1 MALQQKLRRDVD
13 GSLMGWRLTP
23 VPDRAA
29 NLGRMIAGG
38 GKSEPQFSRL
48 SIPPICPS
56 GEVMTQ
62 QIGIDQTDA
71 AVAGASPRAA
81 LQEISQS
88 TLLYWWP
95 AWAFGFVLPL
105 LNAWQA
111 KFLATASGTKPSS
124 ALDLNERIEI
134 AERDGQ
140 RQAAELEA
148 ANARTELAER
158 ECQRLAAELE
168 AAQAR
173 LPQLYTCSKSLVPQG
188 VHDGV
193 VDKTLDT
200 IKSLNS
206 FAQLPKWGTLLPL
219 PTQQAL
225 YHLHHG

>member
-1 MALQQKLRRDVD
+1 MCL
-13 GSLMGWRLTP
+13 
-23 VPDRAA
+23 
-29 NLGRMIAGG
+29 G
-38 GKSEPQFSRL
+38 GKFL
-48 SIPPICPS
+48 
-56 GEVMTQ
+56 TQ

-173 LPQLYTCSKSLVPQG
+173 EQG
-188 VHDGV
+188 LLETAEAARVHELAANAMAEESRRVAHGRSAGL
-193 VDKTLDT
+193 TAALLLALMGFAT
-200 IKSLNS
+200 GIYAFGAL
-206 FAQLPKWGTLLPL
+206 AQLKGHQGSMNATTTGTSGLKNIRPGIK
-219 PTQQAL
+219 A
-225 YHLHHG
+225 HVR